1 MNINQALEILSAASN
16 PHIAHII
23 AQKYGTLSR
32 FTVWRMARQLRRG
45 VPVAKIIHEK
55 WFYGLPFYTNRHTL
69 DPRPDTEI
77 LVESVLR
84 DWGGATNLRVLD
96 LGIGTGCIAFSIIW
110 KIPGTSC
117 VGVDISRGAL
127 RVAKKNAYK
136 NSVCSRVKLV
146 RGTFKHPNVYDEWF
160 DIIVSNPPY
169 IARGDAR
176 VNDAAKFDPEIA
188 LYADNNGLVAYE
200 EISESA
206 RSLLKPSGRLYIEIG
221 AGMSRAV
228 RAIFAK
234 NGWKFIRADKD
245 LGGHIRVL
253 VFSL

>member
-32 FTVWRMARQLRRG
+32 FAVWRMARQLRRG

-69 DPRPDTEI
+69 DPRPDTET
-77 LVESVLR
+77 LVESVLC

-127 RVAKKNAYK
+127 RVAQKNAYK

-146 RGTFKHPNVYDEWF
+146 RGTFKHPNVHDERF

-169 IARGDAR
+169 IARGDTR

-188 LYADNNGLVAYE
+188 LYADNNGLAAYE

-206 RSLLKPSGRLYIEIG
+206 RSLLKPSGWLYIEIG

-234 NGWKFIRADKD
+234 KGWKFIRADKD